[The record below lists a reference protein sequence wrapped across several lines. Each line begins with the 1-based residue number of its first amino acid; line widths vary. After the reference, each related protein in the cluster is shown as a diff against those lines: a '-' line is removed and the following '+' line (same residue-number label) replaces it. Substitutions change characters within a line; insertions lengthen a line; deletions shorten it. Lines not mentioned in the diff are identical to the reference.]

1 MGHVDWVSHSMV
13 REIGTENTEIG
24 TENTELGI
32 RRGAHREEEVVTS
45 GGGGGFKRDRA
56 PFHGL
61 AG

>member
-32 RRGAHREEEVVTS
+32 RRGAHREEEVVTR
-45 GGGGGFKRDRA
+45 GGGGFKRDRA

>member
-45 GGGGGFKRDRA
+45 GGGGGGGVQK
-56 PFHGL
+56 G
-61 AG
+61 